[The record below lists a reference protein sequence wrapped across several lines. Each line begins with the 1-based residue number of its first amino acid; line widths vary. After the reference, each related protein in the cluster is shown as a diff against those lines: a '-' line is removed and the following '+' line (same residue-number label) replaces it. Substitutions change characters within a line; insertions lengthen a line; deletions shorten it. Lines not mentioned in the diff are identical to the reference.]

1 MHSLVP
7 TCGVPEYP
15 QNKFGLDDNHD
26 DYELWF
32 RNTPHAVMELVRQLM
47 LHSLEAW
54 DDCLSEFAGL
64 TSDSER
70 ERLMLSIVEGFRPLG
85 SDLSAEVIRITTAGT
100 RSA

>member
-15 QNKFGLDDNHD
+15 QNKFGLDDNDD

-32 RNTPHAVMELVRQLM
+32 RNTHHAVIVPVRQLL

-54 DDCLSEFAGL
+54 NNCLSEFAGL

-70 ERLMLSIVEGFRPLG
+70 ERVMLSILGGFRPLG
-85 SDLSAEVIRITTAGT
+85 SDLSAEVIRVTTAGT